1 MKPWTL
7 EDLEEVL
14 KKLKNNQSR
23 DPNGMIN
30 ELFKPGIAGRD
41 LKKALV
47 DLMNIILSTFFI
59 PEYMEYSD
67 ITSLFKLKGSRM
79 LLSNDRG
86 IFILA
91 VLRKILDKL
100 LYLEKYPD
108 LESNMS
114 DSNIGARKNKN
125 VRNHLFIVYGVI
137 NSVLREGRGCVDIQ
151 IYDLVQAF
159 DALWLQDCM
168 NDIFDCLP
176 ENKRDR
182 KLALIYQTNINN
194 LVAVNTPV
202 GQTERVNMPQ
212 IVQQGGG
219 WGPMECSISID
230 KIGRQCVQRREH
242 LYRYK
247 DKVDIVSLAMVDD
260 LLGIAPCGLESLA
273 LNTFINVQIE
283 MKKLRFHT
291 PGKDGKTKCHK
302 IHVGKKNEFCPT
314 LLVHGTIMPSVESDT
329 YLGDVICGDG
339 SNQLNIQKR
348 VSKGLGKIAQIMSMI
363 EKISLGKH
371 YFKIAFL
378 LRGSIFLSSIL
389 TNSEIWYK
397 LSKPELEDLEVL
409 DRTLLKR
416 ILSVPDST
424 PTSALYLETG
434 CMSITTTIKAR
445 RINYLQYLVK
455 LPKEEMLSKFFHCQW
470 LDSCQ
475 HDWTR
480 QVRKDL
486 EDFNLPVDLAV
497 IEKKSEFSWKTLVKR
512 KAKEYELERLIL
524 LKETKNKSKMKDLEY
539 EKLLAQEYLT
549 NLDVHLAKT
558 VFRFRVRME
567 RFNGNFRGQGPTA
580 PCPLC
585 GLHKDD
591 QHLSFKCLTVTKELD
606 VTEEYENLFKVHIS
620 IGMAKTC
627 HEIVKLRTK
636 EK

>member
-1 MKPWTL
+1 
-7 EDLEEVL
+7 
-14 KKLKNNQSR
+14 
-23 DPNGMIN
+23 
-30 ELFKPGIAGRD
+30 
-41 LKKALV
+41 
-47 DLMNIILSTFFI
+47 
-59 PEYMEYSD
+59 
-67 ITSLFKLKGSRM
+67 
-79 LLSNDRG
+79 
-86 IFILA
+86 
-91 VLRKILDKL
+91 
-100 LYLEKYPD
+100 
-108 LESNMS
+108 
-114 DSNIGARKNKN
+114 
-125 VRNHLFIVYGVI
+125 
-137 NSVLREGRGCVDIQ
+137 
-151 IYDLVQAF
+151 
-159 DALWLQDCM
+159 
-168 NDIFDCLP
+168 
-176 ENKRDR
+176 
-182 KLALIYQTNINN
+182 
-194 LVAVNTPV
+194 
-202 GQTERVNMPQ
+202 
-212 IVQQGGG
+212 
-219 WGPMECSISID
+219 MECSISID

-455 LPKEEMLSKFFHCQW
+455 LPIEEMLSKFFHCQW